1 VLNDDN
7 QKEYSM
13 LENDIVQED
22 MYHLLMKVLDHLMLM
37 ICVDME
43 SIVEEIDQNDIIL
56 AEEVNFVRYLLIRK
70 RV

>member
-1 VLNDDN
+1 MLNNDN

-13 LENDIVQED
+13 SENGIVQED
-22 MYHLLMKVLDHLMLM
+22 MYHLLMKFLDHLMLM